1 LLFNANNEKEINRVS
16 YPAHILRIR
25 YSFMTEEYD
34 LMVLME
40 TEENYELYCIDL
52 DDFEDTVHK

>member
-1 LLFNANNEKEINRVS
+1 
-16 YPAHILRIR
+16 
-25 YSFMTEEYD
+25 MTEEYD